1 MDSDRPPPPSA
12 PVIRGS
18 ASRRGFA
25 GGSLPM
31 GSIPLTAPR
40 EPCGHRE
47 APGNRN
53 TNPARTPASRK
64 VLGPL
69 TESLGLR
76 RPPPQIS
83 LRASASPNPGPGAK
97 QRLPPHG
104 GHHPAARPP
113 NTQRKPERK
122 ATALGTSAPG
132 QGARVPQITRI
143 IPGPDGTGRRDP
155 RPLPRPENSHL
166 WARAT
171 LPTLPFPGFPTVLPP
186 SWRPNLLRPPQP
198 GQQSPAPS

>member
-1 MDSDRPPPPSA
+1 MDSDRPPAPSA

-83 LRASASPNPGPGAK
+83 LRASAAPEPGSGGQAAPPPARRAPPGRAPPEYPEEARAQSHSPRHVRSGPGRACSPNHPYYSRPRRDRTPGP
-97 QRLPPHG
+97 PP
-104 GHHPAARPP
+104 PTPP
-113 NTQRKPERK
+113 
-122 ATALGTSAPG
+122 
-132 QGARVPQITRI
+132 
-143 IPGPDGTGRRDP
+143 
-155 RPLPRPENSHL
+155 
-166 WARAT
+166 
-171 LPTLPFPGFPTVLPP
+171 
-186 SWRPNLLRPPQP
+186 
-198 GQQSPAPS
+198 